1 VSLLLAAEA
10 AAEEGGLK
18 FPSIDNLVEWP
29 SAHESFFFNKVSL
42 VFVLAVV
49 LTTLFFV
56 LANKKQ
62 LVPKG
67 IQNLGESAVNF
78 IDEGIIQ
85 QTIGHGGEKY
95 LPYLVAIFFFVLF
108 GNIFEI
114 IPVIAMPANA
124 RMAGPLPLAL
134 ITWGFFICVGVKN
147 QGPLYFWKACKPA
160 GVPLPMLFL
169 IMPIEFIS
177 IFIIRPFSLTV
188 RLFANMLAGHI
199 LLVTFSVL
207 TIALVGAASVA
218 LKAIFVLPFVML
230 VLFTGFEILV
240 SVLQAYVF
248 AILAAV
254 YIGEAA
260 HPAH

>member
-1 VSLLLAAEA
+1 VSLLFAAEA
-10 AAEEGGLK
+10 AADKGGLD
-18 FPSIDNLVEWP
+18 FPPIDNLVKWP
-29 SAHESFFFNKVSL
+29 SASESLFFNKVSL
-42 VFVLAVV
+42 IFVLAVV

-56 LANKKQ
+56 LANKKK

-95 LPYLVAIFFFVLF
+95 LPFLVAIFFFVLF
-108 GNIFEI
+108 GNLFEI
-114 IPVIAMPANA
+114 IPIIAMPANA
-124 RMAGPLPLAL
+124 RMAGPVPLAL
-134 ITWGFFICVGVKN
+134 ITWAFFICVGIKY
-147 QGPLYFWKACKPA
+147 QGPKFFINAIKPE
-160 GVPLPMLFL
+160 GVPILLLPLVML
-169 IMPIEFIS
+169 IEFVS
-177 IFIIRPFSLTV
+177 IFIIRPFSLSV

-207 TIALVGAASVA
+207 TIALIGAASVV
-218 LKAIFVLPFVML
+218 LKALFVLPFVML
-230 VLFTGFEILV
+230 VLFTGFEVLV